1 MVYKVKKILS
11 ALFRKNTA
19 AKKMSNLNAN
29 LEKNGVKYKETQ
41 LKKLNNTT
49 GNTKQTP
56 KNTGSPVRTK
66 TNTPEMVKSSAK
78 TGLDDIPNT
87 AKTTNVYKKGGT
99 LATLG
104 FGALI
109 GGVATA
115 LSGAANSILPDGGG
129 NGGDDGGNGGDGGGK
144 EGGGGNQDWYND
156 ADDEAASILDGL
168 SDIPGVGDIVDA
180 AKEGGWSLPL
190 LAGII
195 IVLIAAAAFAYKKFA
210 GKKPS
215 RSAPSRRKK
224 TAKTAK
230 ARSSA

>member
-104 FGALI
+104 LGALL
-109 GGVATA
+109 GGVATTI
-115 LSGAANSILPDGGG
+115 SGVANTILPEGGEEDGGGDGGGGG
-129 NGGDDGGNGGDGGGK
+129 NGGGDIGRN
-144 EGGGGNQDWYND
+144 EWWDQAEED
-156 ADDEAASILDGL
+156 ASGILDGL
-168 SDIPGVGDIVDA
+168 SEMPIIGDVVDA
-180 AKEGGWSLPL
+180 AEEGGYSLPL
-190 LAGII
+190 LAGIVV
-195 IVLIAAAAFAYKKFA
+195 VLIAAAAFAYKKFA